1 MSSLISLPERNVVPK
16 QRYSMA
22 QPTKPLF
29 RHLPIS
35 RQTSFV
41 KSSARRVSIA
51 STSAFLISSNPYPSI
66 EDWKDSW
73 QFPCFFWI
81 SKTRKSLMVKL
92 RGLEMTMR
100 FG

>member
-1 MSSLISLPERNVVPK
+1 LLFGARLEANGVEHCAQGDNTMSSALISWPNGALFQK

-41 KSSARRVSIA
+41 KSS
-51 STSAFLISSNPYPSI
+51 I
-66 EDWKDSW
+66 ENWKDSW

-81 SKTRKSLMVKL
+81 FKTRKISY
-92 RGLEMTMR
+92 G
-100 FG
+100 